1 MDTDVQELVSVLEE
15 AEAMII
21 FLISCLSPDGQLYD
35 GTQLQRRI
43 KEALAPFKDTATRCP
58 FGIIRNYSV

>member
-1 MDTDVQELVSVLEE
+1 MDTDVQALVNVLEE

-21 FLISCLSPDGQLYD
+21 FLISCLPSNAQMYD

-43 KEALAPFKDTATRCP
+43 KEVLAPFKDTVTP
-58 FGIIRNYSV
+58 